1 MQLVMLMI
9 KAKINNLNSVFKTIV
24 YKHSLNYSIV
34 DSVKGNSDQVCVT
47 ARSYLPT
54 SRNTYHN
61 AFIYQCR
68 EFNKYNS
75 SFQIVVRVLLVL
87 SSMRKH
93 SRQLNFSDWG
103 AVQTC

>member
-24 YKHSLNYSIV
+24 YSIV

-75 SFQIVVRVLLVL
+75 SFQIVVHVLLVL

-103 AVQTC
+103 SVQTF